1 VFVRYRTKS
10 FILSKIDLGEADQ
23 IIFLYTKEFGK
34 LEILAKGVRKI
45 TSKLKPAVELFC
57 LSNIEF
63 VQGKN
68 YKTLTDASII
78 NKFKNIKNDLV
89 RFKVIYQISDL
100 INDLIK
106 NQEQDARIWNLILRT
121 FYIIDKKEVSTEKT
135 PLLYYY
141 FFWRLVALLGYYP
154 EISKCKIYEKEINCQ
169 IIKIIKFIL
178 IKEAKDVIRLRV
190 NKNHLTLLKNI
201 SEWYKVKIYEK

>member
-1 VFVRYRTKS
+1 VFIRYRTKS

-106 NQEQDARIWNLILRT
+106 SQEKDTRIWNLILKI
-121 FYIIDKKEVSTEKT
+121 FYVIDNKKVPAEKT

-141 FFWRLVALLGYYP
+141 FFWRLVSLLGYYP
-154 EISKCKIYEKEINCQ
+154 EISKCKIYGKEINCQ

-178 IKEAKDVIRLRV
+178 SKDTKDVIRLRV
-190 NKNHLTLLKNI
+190 NKNYLALLKNV